1 VAIPDSNAAADQPT
15 DVLTPPE
22 IRQEVAASLLMDILQ
37 ERRMERRW
45 KRIRRITTGVLV
57 LGGVLLYL
65 ASYAGLLGYR
75 MLPMREA
82 VAVVPITGEIA
93 MGTQASADAVNPV
106 LERLFESD
114 KVKGIVLLINSG
126 GGSPSEAERITN
138 LLDEMRAKTKKP
150 VYAACSGMCASA
162 AYLIAIHTDRIYVG
176 DYTWTGSIGA
186 IMKGWD
192 FRAVIEK
199 LRVDQRVFASG
210 SMKDLMNPF
219 KPLSPEMSSKLD
231 GLVRTTA
238 NTFIRDVKARRAGKL
253 IDDAS
258 LFTGEVWTGAD
269 AVRLGLADEIATL
282 EGVLAQQFAG
292 LPSATYEPKRRRN
305 SFFESVLS
313 EIGTALTAVL
323 REETA
328 YEVSL

>member
-1 VAIPDSNAAADQPT
+1 VAIRNSAAAADQPT

-138 LLDEMRAKTKKP
+138 LLDEMRAKTNKP
-150 VYAACSGMCASA
+150 VYAACAGMCASA

-231 GLVRTTA
+231 GLVKTTA

-269 AVRLGLADEIATL
+269 AVRLGLADEIGTL

-305 SFFESVLS
+305 SFFESVLG
-313 EIGTALTAVL
+313 EVGTALTAVL